1 MASNVEAAIEL
12 LTEEIRKLKDQVKLK
27 PDLRQA
33 KVTAKTVG
41 APYRVTIDMGGGT
54 FTMVK
59 CLPGYVPVVNDGVW
73 VLVMPGGTRI
83 VLGDLD

>member
-1 MASNVEAAIEL
+1 MASAVESAIEL
-12 LTEEIRKLKDQVKLK
+12 LAEEVRKLGDQLKLK

-41 APYRVTIDMGGGT
+41 APYRVTVIIGSGT
-54 FTMVK
+54 FANVK

>member
-1 MASNVEAAIEL
+1 MASSTEQAIEL
-12 LTEEIRKLKDQVKLK
+12 LAEEVARLKDQLRLK

-41 APYRVTIDMGGGT
+41 APYRVTIEMGGGT
-54 FTMVK
+54 FADVK
-59 CLPGYVPVVNDGVW
+59 CLPGYVPVVNDGAW
-73 VLVMPGGTRI
+73 VLVLPGGTRI